1 MNAYLADAY
10 NTLGDVETNEASIE
24 KIASIALIEKLAEN
38 NEWDLSD
45 VDLSEYSEAE
55 LQEALESLVVDEDED
70 VAAEVELDKE
80 SAATFAEYDYYGRQM
95 AHAFYDE
102 LNQIEKVAAG
112 GGDLAAYVAAMK
124 GKKGK
129 GKDKEEK
136 EEKGDEKESADS
148 EKEASVSALDVLA
161 EQRALELIEEHG
173 LDNDTEKTASDEALA
188 DAVEHRAFELLV
200 EHGWVDPSQLND

>member
-124 GKKGK
+124 AKKGK
-129 GKDKEEK
+129 GKDKEE
-136 EEKGDEKESADS
+136 EKEDKGSADS